1 MKAKVRLMSSALTAT
16 LADPIVSF
24 VEDTE
29 SMLGAIMAVLAPI
42 LVVVI
47 AAVAALIGI
56 RWWILRREGTA

>member
-47 AAVAALIGI
+47 AAVAALLGI